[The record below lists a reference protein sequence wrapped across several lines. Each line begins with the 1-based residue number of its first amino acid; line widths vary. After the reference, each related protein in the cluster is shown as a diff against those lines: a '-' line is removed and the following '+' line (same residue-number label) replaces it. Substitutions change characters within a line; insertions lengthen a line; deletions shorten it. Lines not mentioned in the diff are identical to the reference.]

1 MNKSK
6 DKIMK
11 EFLENNA
18 YFVDFF
24 NAYFFDG
31 ERVLK
36 PENCVELDSEMN
48 DSNMDLEKHVDV
60 IRKYNDGNLYSAL
73 IIENQSCVDPSMV
86 VRAAVYE
93 YVAYERMLKKSKKN
107 KAKEKLPMV
116 NILVFYT
123 GERPWNAASK
133 LSELVEV
140 DERFTACFHDY
151 KMNLIE
157 IKGNTSYNFNEED
170 VYNLFYICRSIYDQS
185 IYEGTSNHFGLVK
198 STVLKVVKT
207 LTDVEWL
214 DLEELEEKEEIEMC
228 EAEKRWLEVKSKEW
242 EAEGIRKGIEQ
253 GIERGIEQ
261 GIEQGSEKKELEMY
275 QTMVDKG
282 FSISSIASIFSV
294 SEESI
299 ERLLMK
305 A

>member
-1 MNKSK
+1 MNKTK

-36 PENCVELDSEMN
+36 PENCMELDSEMN
-48 DSNMDLEKHVDV
+48 DSNMELEKHVDV
-60 IRKYNDGNLYSAL
+60 IRKYNDGNLYSAF
-73 IIENQSCVDPSMV
+73 IIENQSYVDASMV
-86 VRAAVYE
+86 VRAAAYE
-93 YVAYERMLKKSKKN
+93 YVAYDRMLKKLKKN

-116 NILVFYT
+116 HILVFYT
-123 GERPWNAASK
+123 GERPWSAASK

-140 DERFTACFHDY
+140 DERFKAYFHDY

-157 IKGNTSYNFNEED
+157 ITGNTSYNFNEED

-185 IYEGTSNHFGLVK
+185 IYEGKSNHFGLVK
-198 STVLKVVKT
+198 SSVLKVVKT

-228 EAEKRWLEVKSKEW
+228 EAEKKWLEVKSKEW
-242 EAEGIRKGIEQ
+242 EAEGIKK
-253 GIERGIEQ
+253 GIEQ
-261 GIEQGSEKKELEMY
+261 GIEQGLEQGIEQGVELGQVLLY
-275 QTMVDKG
+275 KTMIKNGMSVNEISKVC
-282 FSISSIASIFSV
+282 SISVENLKQVLSN
-294 SEESI
+294 
-299 ERLLMK
+299 
-305 A
+305 